1 MQERYNRQ
9 KKDYE
14 GVNQY
19 ANRWAPMSNVTEI
32 KDENDGTYGASYKPL
47 LWDIYRKPGALYWIC
62 NDDNT
67 RLSSYGL
74 DVNYYSFNFYQA
86 TTGALGIADWGS
98 WAGGNDP
105 SGTDALLMRLV
116 EE

>member
-1 MQERYNRQ
+1 MQI
-9 KKDYE
+9 
-14 GVNQY
+14 
-19 ANRWAPMSNVTEI
+19 AWAPMSNVTEI